1 MSEMVLNDANF
12 ASEVLNAKGVYVV
25 DFFATWCGPCK
36 MIGPIIEE
44 IAKEY
49 EGKAKVGK
57 VDVDGS
63 PNTAGQFGVQ
73 SIPTIILF
81 KDGKEI
87 DRVIG
92 FQGKDA
98 LKAKIDA
105 NL

>member
-1 MSEMVLNDANF
+1 MSDIVLNDSNF
-12 ASEVLNAKGVYVV
+12 AKEVSASKGVYVV

-36 MIGPIIEE
+36 MIAPIIEE
-44 IAKEY
+44 VAKEY

-57 VDVDGS
+57 VDVDAS
-63 PNTAGQFGVQ
+63 PNTAGQFSVQ
-73 SIPTIILF
+73 SIPTLVFF
-81 KDGKEI
+81 KDGKEV

-105 NL
+105 NI